1 MFIHSLPYPSWACL
15 FSVFF
20 HTVATFCVMSLVRC
34 SCPQSKQHCLRQLP
48 SHNRHPSVLLCYL
61 NNRYWSW
68 ILEKYW
74 ENLYTDHF
82 FKHMAPDKFDVTT
95 SQTDCETK
103 HENDRNSLIGSVNTN
118 LEISSDFALH
128 WICRAIFQVKRQYGL
143 QLIALHWHYGRP
155 FCHIN
160 LNNFSFILVF
170 PKHNS
175 Y

>member
-1 MFIHSLPYPSWACL
+1 MFVHSLPYPSWACL

-118 LEISSDFALH
+118 LEISSDFVLSLNMSGHFPSKTPIWPSTDCSALTL
-128 WICRAIFQVKRQYGL
+128 W
-143 QLIALHWHYGRP
+143 P
-155 FCHIN
+155 T
-160 LNNFSFILVF
+160 IL
-170 PKHNS
+170 P